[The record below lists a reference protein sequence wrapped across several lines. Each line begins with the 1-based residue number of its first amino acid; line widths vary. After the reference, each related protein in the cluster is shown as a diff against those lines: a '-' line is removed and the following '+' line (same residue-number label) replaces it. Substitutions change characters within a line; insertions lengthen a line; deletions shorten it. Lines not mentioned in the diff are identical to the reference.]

1 MKTVNLT
8 GLQAPPENVAS
19 EKSASKPL
27 SRLPVSVFASVV
39 SLAGLTV
46 DWRLSNR
53 LFGTDAGI
61 PDSIGLTAW
70 IVFVLLS
77 IAYGLKALSYPQ
89 QVMDEFKHP
98 VFGSFFGTIPISILL
113 LANSVI
119 HYSLQMAELIW
130 LAGAALMIAISFV
143 AMYRLISIQQ
153 NHLHATPVWLI
164 SAAGTLNIAVTGG
177 SMTFGAAEELKLL
190 GFSVGMVLAL
200 IFLTLIFS
208 RLLFEDRLEQSLK
221 PSLFM
226 LTLPFS
232 LAFQGY
238 HTLTHRIDLFSMV
251 LYYFA
256 LFLFAVIMLR
266 VIYFRLPFTLSWW
279 GMGFPTAALCKT
291 ALEYAIYRPTTL
303 TRSIAVFMLIT
314 VTLLV
319 GYMAIRT
326 LYGLVVSRLFSST
339 WRL

>member
-1 MKTVNLT
+1 MKAVHAT
-8 GLQAPPENVAS
+8 GLQITS
-19 EKSASKPL
+19 EKVAGEKAASKPL

-53 LFGTDAGI
+53 LFGTGTGI
-61 PDSIGLTAW
+61 PDGIGLSAW
-70 IVFVLLS
+70 GVFVLLS
-77 IAYGLKALSYPQ
+77 IAYSVKALRYPQ
-89 QVMDEFKHP
+89 QVRDEFEHP

-113 LANSVI
+113 LAGSVV
-119 HYSLQMAELIW
+119 HYSLQMAALIW
-130 LAGAALMIAISFV
+130 LVGAALMIAISFA

-164 SAAGTLNIAVTGG
+164 PAAGTFNIAVTGG
-177 SMTFGAAEELKLL
+177 PMTFGAAEELKLL
-190 GFSVGMVLAL
+190 GFSIGMVLAL
-200 IFLTLIFS
+200 IFLTLIFA
-208 RLLFEDRLEQSLK
+208 RLVFEDRLEQALK
-221 PSLFM
+221 PSLLM

-238 HTLTHRIDLFSMV
+238 HTLTHRIDLFGMV
-251 LYYFA
+251 LYHFA
-256 LFLFAVIMLR
+256 LFLFAVITLR

-279 GMGFPTAALCKT
+279 GMGFPTAALCKMT
-291 ALEYAIYRPTTL
+291 FEYALYKPTTL
-303 TRSIAVFMLIT
+303 TRSIAVFMLMG

-326 LYGLVVSRLFSST
+326 LYGLVVSRLFSSN